1 MQCSVTLLLCTTLC
15 STNGW
20 QPLST
25 RRTGIIRYAE
35 DAASL
40 QQAADALRAEVAS
53 LEATLPRPTMPPP
66 PSTVTELPGSTWRFA
81 CRLDDGKSFD
91 FVATMEREMN
101 EDYLKDDANRYR
113 EAGPL
118 ALLEASPSIRKAFGW
133 LAEDDGPPSEKLLD
147 GVATRVSQLDLAST
161 AAPPPRNDAPKGEF
175 ARITISMKEGVLADT
190 DGDLMYLQARVKR
203 GTGSVGLDEGTL
215 TVKRQR
221 PGTRFLFVEYPSLV
235 ADLKIVGSFSAT
247 PASPRD

>member
-1 MQCSVTLLLCTTLC
+1 MLQCTVLTLLVC

-20 QPLST
+20 QLRTRTNRWQLRT
-25 RRTGIIRYAE
+25 RRARIIRYAE

-40 QQAADALRAEVAS
+40 QQAADALRAEAAS
-53 LEATLPRPTMPPP
+53 LEATLPRTTAPPP
-66 PSTVTELPGSTWRFA
+66 AVVTELPGSTWRFA
-81 CRLDDGKSFD
+81 CRLDEGKSFD
-91 FVATMEREMN
+91 FVATLERETN
-101 EDYLKDDANRYR
+101 PDYLADDANRYR

-118 ALLEASPSIRKAFGW
+118 TLIDPGPSVRRAYGW
-133 LAEDDGPPSEKLLD
+133 LAEDDGPP
-147 GVATRVSQLDLAST
+147 
-161 AAPPPRNDAPKGEF
+161 KGEF
-175 ARITISMKEGVLADT
+175 TRITVSMKDGMLAET

-203 GTGSVGLDEGTL
+203 GAAVTLDEGTL

-247 PASPRD
+247 PATASPD

>member
-1 MQCSVTLLLCTTLC
+1 MLQCTVLTLLVC

-20 QPLST
+20 QLRTRTNRWQLRT
-25 RRTGIIRYAE
+25 RRARIIRYAE

-40 QQAADALRAEVAS
+40 QQAADALRAEAAS
-53 LEATLPRPTMPPP
+53 LEATLPRTTAPPP
-66 PSTVTELPGSTWRFA
+66 AVVTELPGSTWRFA
-81 CRLDDGKSFD
+81 CRLDEGKSFD
-91 FVATMEREMN
+91 FVATLERETN
-101 EDYLKDDANRYR
+101 PDYLADDANRYR

-118 ALLEASPSIRKAFGW
+118 KLLEPGPSIRKAYGW
-133 LAEDDGPPSEKLLD
+133 LAEDDGPP
-147 GVATRVSQLDLAST
+147 
-161 AAPPPRNDAPKGEF
+161 KGEF
-175 ARITISMKEGVLADT
+175 TRITVSMRDGMLAPT

-203 GTGSVGLDEGTL
+203 GASVTLDEGTL

-247 PASPRD
+247 PATASPD

>member
-1 MQCSVTLLLCTTLC
+1 MQGTVLALLVC

-20 QPLST
+20 QPRT
-25 RRTGIIRYAE
+25 RRTSGWQLRNRRARIIRYAE
-35 DAASL
+35 DDAASL
-40 QQAADALRAEVAS
+40 QQAADALRAEAAS
-53 LEATLPRPTMPPP
+53 LEATLPRTTTQPPM
-66 PSTVTELPGSTWRFA
+66 TVTELPSSTWRFA

-91 FVATMEREMN
+91 FVATLERETN
-101 EDYLKDDANRYR
+101 PDYLADDANRYR

-118 ALLEASPSIRKAFGW
+118 TLIDPGPSIRKAYGW
-133 LAEDDGPPSEKLLD
+133 LAEDDGPP
-147 GVATRVSQLDLAST
+147 
-161 AAPPPRNDAPKGEF
+161 KGEF
-175 ARITISMKEGVLADT
+175 TRITVSMRDGMLAST

-203 GTGSVGLDEGTL
+203 GESSVTLDEGTL

-247 PASPRD
+247 PSSPD

>member
-1 MQCSVTLLLCTTLC
+1 MLQCTVLTLLVC

-20 QPLST
+20 RLRTRTNRWQLRT
-25 RRTGIIRYAE
+25 RRARIIRYAE

-40 QQAADALRAEVAS
+40 QQAADALRAEAAS
-53 LEATLPRPTMPPP
+53 LEATLPRTTTQPPT
-66 PSTVTELPGSTWRFA
+66 TVTELPGSTWRFA

-91 FVATMEREMN
+91 FVATLERETN
-101 EDYLKDDANRYR
+101 PDYLADDANRYR

-118 ALLEASPSIRKAFGW
+118 ALIDPGPSIRKAYGW
-133 LAEDDGPPSEKLLD
+133 LCEDDGPP
-147 GVATRVSQLDLAST
+147 
-161 AAPPPRNDAPKGEF
+161 KGEF
-175 ARITISMKEGVLADT
+175 TRITVSMRDGMLAPT

-203 GTGSVGLDEGTL
+203 GGASVTLDEGTL

-247 PASPRD
+247 PSSKSPD

>member
-1 MQCSVTLLLCTTLC
+1 MHAYGSGPMQGTLLTLLVC

-20 QPLST
+20 QPRT
-25 RRTGIIRYAE
+25 RRTNGWQLRTRRARIIRYAE

-40 QQAADALRAEVAS
+40 QQAADALRAEAAS
-53 LEATLPRPTMPPP
+53 LEATLPRTTTPPP
-66 PSTVTELPGSTWRFA
+66 AVVTELPGSTWRFA
-81 CRLDDGKSFD
+81 CRLDEGKSFD
-91 FVATMEREMN
+91 FVATLERETN
-101 EDYLKDDANRYR
+101 PDYLADDANRYR

-118 ALLEASPSIRKAFGW
+118 TLLDPGPSIRKAYGW
-133 LAEDDGPPSEKLLD
+133 LAEDDGPP
-147 GVATRVSQLDLAST
+147 
-161 AAPPPRNDAPKGEF
+161 KGEF
-175 ARITISMKEGVLADT
+175 TRITVSMKDGILAPT

-203 GTGSVGLDEGTL
+203 GASVTLDEGTL

-247 PASPRD
+247 PAAAIPD

>member
-1 MQCSVTLLLCTTLC
+1 MQRAVLTLLLT

-20 QPLST
+20 QLRTRTNRWQLRT
-25 RRTGIIRYAE
+25 RRARIIRYAE

-40 QQAADALRAEVAS
+40 QQAADALRAEAAS
-53 LEATLPRPTMPPP
+53 LEATLPRTTTPPP
-66 PSTVTELPGSTWRFA
+66 AVITELPGSTWRFA
-81 CRLDDGKSFD
+81 CRLDEGKSFD
-91 FVATMEREMN
+91 FVATLERETN
-101 EDYLKDDANRYR
+101 PDYLADDANRYR

-118 ALLEASPSIRKAFGW
+118 RLIDPGPSIRKAYGW
-133 LAEDDGPPSEKLLD
+133 LAEDDGPP
-147 GVATRVSQLDLAST
+147 
-161 AAPPPRNDAPKGEF
+161 KGEF
-175 ARITISMKEGVLADT
+175 ARITVSMRDGMLAST

-203 GTGSVGLDEGTL
+203 GASVTFDEGTL

-247 PASPRD
+247 PATASPD

>member
-1 MQCSVTLLLCTTLC
+1 MQCTVLTLLVC

-20 QPLST
+20 QPRT
-25 RRTGIIRYAE
+25 RRTNGWQLRPRRARIIRHAE

-40 QQAADALRAEVAS
+40 QQAADALRAEAAS
-53 LEATLPRPTMPPP
+53 LEATLPRTTTPPP
-66 PSTVTELPGSTWRFA
+66 AVVTELPGSTWRFA
-81 CRLDDGKSFD
+81 CRLDEGKSFD
-91 FVATMEREMN
+91 FVATLERETN
-101 EDYLKDDANRYR
+101 PDYLADDANRYR

-118 ALLEASPSIRKAFGW
+118 ALIDPGPSIRKAYGW
-133 LAEDDGPPSEKLLD
+133 LCEDDGPP
-147 GVATRVSQLDLAST
+147 
-161 AAPPPRNDAPKGEF
+161 KGEF
-175 ARITISMKEGVLADT
+175 TRITVSMKDGMLAET

-203 GTGSVGLDEGTL
+203 GASVSLDEGTL

-247 PASPRD
+247 PSSPD